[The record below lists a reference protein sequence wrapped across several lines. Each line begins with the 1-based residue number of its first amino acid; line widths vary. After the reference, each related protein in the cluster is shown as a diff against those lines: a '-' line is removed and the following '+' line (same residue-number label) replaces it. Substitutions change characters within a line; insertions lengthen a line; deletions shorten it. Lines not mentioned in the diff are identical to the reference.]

1 MTVVPER
8 VGPPVH
14 TIDGGEELQADIRAL
29 NGRLDAMN
37 RRLDTLKTI
46 VIGDRETV
54 EDTVQD
60 APSVWDQ
67 LNRLDDEIDVIEETA
82 ATAAAVAKDRR
93 ADGGETTKVDV
104 AKALA
109 RDEVVRRC
117 LVDNTVDGD
126 AALSATK
133 VQDLARPQHELK
145 YQTVKDALREL
156 RDTWPEFRV
165 KTEPRRLCVA
175 SDRLTRECVLAVE
188 ESLGRDDLTKRLISE
203 TPAGEGSA

>member
-1 MTVVPER
+1 MPGHSYEGDPLDGTVQYITERPELEDEADE
-8 VGPPVH
+8 V
-14 TIDGGEELQADIRAL
+14 EALQDEIRAL

-37 RRLDTLKTI
+37 RRLDTLKTL

-67 LNRLDDEIDVIEETA
+67 LRRLEDEVEVIEETA

-93 ADGGETTKVDV
+93 ADGGETATVDV

-133 VQDLARPQHELK
+133 VQELARPQHELNN
-145 YQTVKDALREL
+145 
-156 RDTWPEFRV
+156 
-165 KTEPRRLCVA
+165 A
-175 SDRLTRECVLAVE
+175 SRPT
-188 ESLGRDDLTKRLISE
+188 
-203 TPAGEGSA
+203 GSA

>member
-1 MTVVPER
+1 MTDE
-8 VGPPVH
+8 
-14 TIDGGEELQADIRAL
+14 DLEALQADIRAL
-29 NGRLDAMN
+29 NGRLDAVN

-46 VIGDRETV
+46 MIGDRETV

-93 ADGGETTKVDV
+93 ADGGETTKGDV
-104 AKALA
+104 AKAIA

-117 LVDNTVDGD
+117 LVEDTVEGD
-126 AALSATK
+126 AALPATD
-133 VQDLARPQHELK
+133 VQELARPRHELK
-145 YQTVKDALREL
+145 YQTVKDALRGL

-165 KTEPRRLCVA
+165 KVNPRRLCVA

-188 ESLGRDDLTKRLISE
+188 ESLGRDDLTKRLISG